1 MTITDD
7 YSFGTT
13 ATMLDNMTDEEAKD
27 YFESLESDYWIEE
40 YKSIF

>member
-13 ATMLDNMTDEEAKD
+13 ATFIDIIDKDSADE
-27 YFESLESDYWIEE
+27 LEQLLSDE
-40 YKSIF
+40 KA

>member
-13 ATMLDNMTDEEAKD
+13 AQMIEALSDEDAKQM
-27 YFESLESDYWIEE
+27 FESLEEERWIEE
-40 YKSIF
+40 TKNIF

>member
-13 ATMLDNMTDEEAKD
+13 AQMIEALSDEDAKQMFEA
-27 YFESLESDYWIEE
+27 LEVERWVEE
-40 YKSIF
+40 TKNIF

>member
-13 ATMLDNMTDEEAKD
+13 AQMIEALSDEDAKQM
-27 YFESLESDYWIEE
+27 FESLESERWIEE
-40 YKSIF
+40 TKNIF

>member
-13 ATMLDNMTDEEAKD
+13 AQMIEALSDEDAKD
-27 YFESLESDYWIEE
+27 IIESLETERCVEE
-40 YKSIF
+40 IKNIF

>member
-13 ATMLDNMTDEEAKD
+13 AQMIEALSDEDAKQMFEA
-27 YFESLESDYWIEE
+27 LEEERWIEE
-40 YKSIF
+40 TKNIF

>member
-13 ATMLDNMTDEEAKD
+13 AQMI
-27 YFESLESDYWIEE
+27 ESLSDEDAKQMFEALEAERWIEE
-40 YKSIF
+40 TKNIF